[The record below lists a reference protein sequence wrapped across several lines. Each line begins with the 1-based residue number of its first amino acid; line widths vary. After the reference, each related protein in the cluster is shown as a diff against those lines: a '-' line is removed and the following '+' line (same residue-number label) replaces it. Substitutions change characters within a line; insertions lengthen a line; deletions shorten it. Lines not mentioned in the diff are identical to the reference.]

1 MIVTEFYRTR
11 KDGVNLYTTH
21 SDKDMMITN
30 DGRYYSS
37 AIDVEGKIPDYVET
51 DIKISEYD
59 PMKVE

>member
-11 KDGVNLYTTH
+11 KDGVNLYATH
-21 SDKDMMITN
+21 SDNEMMIMH
-30 DGRYYSS
+30 DGKYFSS
-37 AIDVEGKIPDYVET
+37 AIDIEGKIPEYIET